1 MYSLSQVRKGLKIGR
16 SNPAIFGRE
25 LNRLYYSRLDRR
37 SYNPDGIDVLSEDWD
52 NLLILDACRY
62 DLFEQNN
69 TLSGQLERR
78 ISRGS
83 HTVEFLQGNFA
94 NRDMQDTVYITA
106 SPQFYAQREQLDAM
120 FFDVVNVWI
129 EDGWDESVGTVLP
142 ETMTRRAIEASEQY
156 PDKRLIVHYLQPHY
170 PFINA
175 PELNPRNPYEDVHSK
190 ADIWGELME
199 KKRTVAPETVWEAY
213 SDNLRIALPAVEE
226 LMQTLL
232 GRTVVTSDHG
242 NMIGERSAPIPIREW
257 GHPPGIYTRE
267 LVTVPWLV
275 YDNGDRKEI
284 VAGESVAMEDD
295 VSSDVVSERLEHL
308 GYVE

>member
-1 MYSLSQVRKGLKIGR
+1 MYSLSQIRTGLKSGR

-37 SYNPDGIDVLSEDWD
+37 EYNHDGIDVLEEDWD
-52 NLLILDACRY
+52 NLIILDACRY
-62 DLFEQNN
+62 DLFERHN
-69 TLSGQLERR
+69 TLPGRLEKR

-83 HTVEFLQGNFA
+83 HTVEFLRGNFTD
-94 NRDMQDTVYITA
+94 RDLQDTVYVTA
-106 SPQFYAQREQLDAM
+106 SPQFYAQRAELGTT

-142 ETMTRRAIEASEQY
+142 ETMTRRAIELSEEY

-175 PELNPRNPYEDVHSK
+175 PELNVRTPFEDVHTK

-199 KKRTVAPETVWEAY
+199 KRLEVPPETIWKAY
-213 SDNLRIALPAVEE
+213 RENLQLALPAVEE
-226 LMQTLL
+226 LMMALP

-242 NMIGERSAPIPIREW
+242 NMVGERAAPIPIREW
-257 GHPPGIYTRE
+257 GHPPGIHTEE

-275 YDNGDRKEI
+275 YDNGRRKEI
-284 VAGESVAMEDD
+284 VSGESVEMDD
-295 VSSDVVSERLEHL
+295 AVSSDVVSDRLENL

>member
-1 MYSLSQVRKGLKIGR
+1 MYSLSQIRTGLKSGR

-37 SYNPDGIDVLSEDWD
+37 SFNHDGVDVLAEDWD

-62 DLFEQNN
+62 DMFEEQN
-69 TLSGQLERR
+69 TLPGRLEKR

-83 HTVEFLQGNFA
+83 HTVEFLKGNFTG
-94 NRDMQDTVYITA
+94 RDLTDTVYVTA
-106 SPQFYAQREQLDAM
+106 SPQLFARRDELDAT
-120 FFDVVNVWI
+120 FHDVVNVWI
-129 EDGWDESVGTVLP
+129 EEGWDQSIGTVLP
-142 ETMTRRAIEASEQY
+142 ETMTRRAIEVSEQY

-175 PELNPRNPYEDVHSK
+175 PELNVRSPFEDAGKK

-199 KKRTVAPETVWEAY
+199 KKRTIAPEAIWAAY
-213 SDNLRIALPAVEE
+213 RDNLDIALAAVEE
-226 LMQTLL
+226 LMDTLP

-242 NMIGERSAPIPIREW
+242 NMIGERAAPIPIREW
-257 GHPPGIYTRE
+257 GHPPGIHTKE

-275 YDNGDRKEI
+275 YDNGRRKEI
-284 VAGESVAMEDD
+284 VAGESVETNDA
-295 VSSDVVSERLEHL
+295 VSSDVVSDRLENL